1 LSARKGL
8 LKVEAPAGKAASKA
22 SRRSAFAAREEKG
35 DMPHMADLRKR
46 ARLALAGLAALLS
59 SLSPALAK
67 DVALTQDSVSRF
79 LASYAHMRAV
89 AVTDGLKA
97 GTDAEAQ
104 KNPIGAVIKAVKSS
118 KLQTEART
126 IAARHGFAD
135 LKDWLE
141 TGKAI
146 GQAYVF
152 VTSGPARGVARDTV
166 DKNKDR
172 AIKEL
177 EKLGLV
183 TDKQKEKL
191 KEHLDNLGEQLSREP
206 PQQNVAVVRGMKPDI
221 EAAVKIGVN

>member
-1 LSARKGL
+1 
-8 LKVEAPAGKAASKA
+8 
-22 SRRSAFAAREEKG
+22 
-35 DMPHMADLRKR
+35 MPNMADLRKR
-46 ARLALAGLAALLS
+46 ARIALAVLAALMFS
-59 SLSPALAK
+59 SLGPALAK

-79 LASYAHMRAV
+79 LSSFSQMRMIAV
-89 AVTDGLKA
+89 GEGLKA

-118 KLQTEART
+118 KLQTEAKT
-126 IAARHGFAD
+126 IATRHGFAD
-135 LKDWLE
+135 LKNWLD
-141 TGKAI
+141 TGNAI

-152 VTSGPARGVARDTV
+152 VTSGAARGVARETV

-191 KEHLDNLGEQLSREP
+191 KEHLDNLSDQLSREP
-206 PQQNVAVVRGMKPDI
+206 PQQNVSVVREMKPDI
-221 EAAVKIGVN
+221 EAAVKFGLN

>member
-1 LSARKGL
+1 MPQDK
-8 LKVEAPAGKAASKA
+8 KENMP
-22 SRRSAFAAREEKG
+22 
-35 DMPHMADLRKR
+35 DMHDLRKS
-46 ARLALAGLAALLS
+46 ARVMLAGLAALVFS

-67 DVALTQDSVSRF
+67 DAALTQDSVSRF
-79 LASYAHMRAV
+79 LASFSQMRAI
-89 AVTDGLKA
+89 AIGEGLKA

-152 VTSGPARGVARDTV
+152 LKSGPARGVARETV

-183 TDKQKEKL
+183 TDRQKEKL
-191 KEHLDNLGEQLSREP
+191 KEHLDNLGDQLSREP
-206 PQQNVAVVRGMKPDI
+206 PQQNVAVVRDMKPDI
-221 EAAVKIGVN
+221 EATVKLGLD